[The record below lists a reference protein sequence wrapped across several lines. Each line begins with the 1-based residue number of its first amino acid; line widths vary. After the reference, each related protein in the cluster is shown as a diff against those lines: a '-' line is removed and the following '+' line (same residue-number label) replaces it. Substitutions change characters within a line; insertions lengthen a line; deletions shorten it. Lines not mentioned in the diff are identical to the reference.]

1 MNSES
6 KEELFS
12 LKLNSE
18 GIAHI
23 YRYARVVRIYLIAGI
38 LFIVLALINE
48 TLVITQ
54 LRTNSDDWLLR
65 LYFNLYPVL
74 MIIGVVIFIFQL
86 IYFRRLSVFLQ
97 KAVQYSDEVAFNA
110 AFENLTRIA
119 WAVIC
124 NALLAILYALL
135 NLAVSLRGVF

>member
-1 MNSES
+1 
-6 KEELFS
+6 
-12 LKLNSE
+12 
-18 GIAHI
+18 
-23 YRYARVVRIYLIAGI
+23 
-38 LFIVLALINE
+38 
-48 TLVITQ
+48 
-54 LRTNSDDWLLR
+54 
-65 LYFNLYPVL
+65 